1 MDARRSSIRG
11 EAVGT
16 SNLPWCGGRL
26 LSCRDLRVAIA
37 NGAKSAYTKDVRDT
51 YVCLVAAPV
60 RGCAFVAVAVHVPV
74 LVPVPARYRGV
85 VAAVVV
91 GG

>member
-1 MDARRSSIRG
+1 MCAL
-11 EAVGT
+11 VG
-16 SNLPWCGGRL
+16 WA
-26 LSCRDLRVAIA
+26 SCRDLRVAIA

-51 YVCLVAAPV
+51 YVCLVAPV